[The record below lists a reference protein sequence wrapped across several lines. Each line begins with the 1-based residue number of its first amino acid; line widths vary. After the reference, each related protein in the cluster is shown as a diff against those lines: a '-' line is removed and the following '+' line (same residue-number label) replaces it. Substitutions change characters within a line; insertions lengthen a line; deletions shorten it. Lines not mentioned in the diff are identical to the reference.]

1 MQKHQKEAFVEALD
15 KQLDGIGVV
24 ILSDFS
30 GMDVETANEIRRRF
44 RESSVQYRVV
54 KNTLARR
61 VFESKGLG
69 TLAEHLTGPNGLVM
83 SVDDPVAPAKILVE
97 FEKSKKTPQI
107 KFGWVDATLM
117 SAADIRKL
125 ADLPSR
131 EVLLA
136 QIAAGFQAPVAGLA
150 RLLHELTRKLV
161 ATLDEV
167 AKLKAAA

>member
-1 MQKHQKEAFVEALD
+1 MLKHQKEAFVEELD
-15 KQLDGIGVV
+15 KQLEGVGV
-24 ILSDFS
+24 LILSDFS

-61 VFESKGLG
+61 VFESRGLG

-83 SVDDPVAPAKILVE
+83 SVDDPIAPAKILVE
-97 FEKSKKTPQI
+97 FEKSKKTPKI
-107 KFGWVDATLM
+107 KFGWIDATIM

-161 ATLDEV
+161 ATLDAV
-167 AKLKAAA
+167 AEQKAAA

>member
-1 MQKHQKEAFVEALD
+1 MQRHQKEAFVESLD
-15 KQLDGIGVV
+15 SQLEGVGVV
-24 ILSDFS
+24 ILSDFT

-44 RESSVQYRVV
+44 RDAAVQYRVV

-69 TLAEHLTGPNGLVM
+69 LLAEHLTGPNGLVM
-83 SVDDPVAPAKILVE
+83 SVDDPIAPAKILVE
-97 FEKSKKTPQI
+97 FEKLKKTPKI

-136 QIAAGFQAPVAGLA
+136 QIAAGFQAPVVGLA
-150 RLLHELTRKLV
+150 RLLHELMRTLV
-161 ATLDEV
+161 STLDEV
-167 AKLKAAA
+167 AKQKAAA